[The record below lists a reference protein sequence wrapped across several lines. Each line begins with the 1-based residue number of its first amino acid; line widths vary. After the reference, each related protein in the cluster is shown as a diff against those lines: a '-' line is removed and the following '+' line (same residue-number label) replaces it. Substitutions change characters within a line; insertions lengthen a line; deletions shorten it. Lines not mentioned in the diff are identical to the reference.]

1 MAKKTK
7 KSDTNPEWLSTYG
20 ILTAEG
26 ILDRFKIKLSHDELL
41 ETLKDSTSR
50 HYHLLTLPLKNIFNG
65 ILVTQVH
72 DYQVYAQK
80 LLIDYNL
87 SKTGTPNESEEE
99 QTGTHSEEELLLKQ
113 GDLMGLGE
121 AFDAKKQEQ
130 KQLIAESQAW
140 LIHEAP
146 KHNDLGDA
154 SELAVFGSRVEDLM
168 FTFQN
173 FRTEFRTL
181 ILDIT
186 SLLNVVPGY
195 SINEEKLAE
204 SQESLDF
211 DSNLEE
217 FGL

>member
-26 ILDRFKIKLSHDELL
+26 ILERFKIKLSHDELTK
-41 ETLKDSTSR
+41 TLKDPTSR

-65 ILVTQVH
+65 ILISQVH

-87 SKTGTPNESEEE
+87 SKTGTPDESEEE
-99 QTGTHSEEELLLKQ
+99 QTGTHAEEELLLKQ
-113 GDLMGLGE
+113 ADLMGLGE
-121 AFDAKKQEQ
+121 ALDSKKQEQ

-140 LIHEAP
+140 LIREAP
-146 KHNDLGDA
+146 KYDDLGHV
-154 SELAVFGSRVEDLM
+154 SELGEFGSRAEELM
-168 FTFQN
+168 FLFQN
-173 FRTEFRTL
+173 FRAEFRAL

-186 SLLNVVPGY
+186 SLLNVVPDY

-204 SQESLDF
+204 SQVSLDF
-211 DSNLEE
+211 DANLEE